1 MMERTIPQW
10 MGRSWQG
17 LKDLQVPPRGLS
29 RFNPSWKFSPM
40 EPIHHRHPWQEEE
53 EKLKIRFWKKNSSV
67 IETKYNIVIKIQI
80 NSKRN
85 KWFLIQLLIN
95 APPIP
100 VSDQCLPVTP
110 PSLYSKNYNL
120 YFGTTLWPVLPI
132 SFCAPPR
139 WQSLGSEPSLAQTT
153 TSVFYQHYPHM
164 KSQTQPCSSF
174 QDKKSSI
181 PADSRIILFLTF
193 LLERKTI
200 PFWKGWALF
209 SQWGGL

>member
-53 EKLKIRFWKKNSSV
+53 EKLKIRFWDKNSSV

-95 APPIP
+95 APLIP

-110 PSLYSKNYNL
+110 PVYILKI
-120 YFGTTLWPVLPI
+120 TICTLEPPSGQ
-132 SFCAPPR
+132 SF
-139 WQSLGSEPSLAQTT
+139 PSLFVPLLAGRAWGV
-153 TSVFYQHYPHM
+153 SPAWHKPQH
-164 KSQTQPCSSF
+164 QCF
-174 QDKKSSI
+174 I
-181 PADSRIILFLTF
+181 NIILTWNPKLSPAPASKIKRAQSQLT
-193 LLERKTI
+193 
-200 PFWKGWALF
+200 PG
-209 SQWGGL
+209 